1 MSLNEQLSNNENLY
15 LKSISEQMKE
25 HQKSH
30 YLLDKHLTN
39 LEKLGTELLPKLD
52 EINAQLQY
60 ISSKSSTY

>member
-1 MSLNEQLSNNENLY
+1 
-15 LKSISEQMKE
+15 MKE

-39 LEKLGTELLPKLD
+39 LEKLGAELLPKLD